1 MVEMQKGVITAHFV
15 GYDKGR
21 PDPTP
26 QYAATG
32 RTDIEIHDP
41 GIINYDKA
49 LPIEKALH
57 PDTILCWA
65 HNGEYLQHVH
75 GAPLRLVVPGWSGN
89 WSVKWIKDIELLDH
103 TPECYY
109 QDHYFVH
116 GQSADDP
123 NRRPCMELGCKSII
137 LNPITRP
144 KMMTTT
150 RPFLQVGRSAL
161 LLGSTALSFFALRYL
176 QLDEALAILFSTPFL
191 VALLSGPLLGEW
203 VGWRRW
209 TAIAVGFFGVLVVVR
224 PGFGGI
230 HPAALL
236 TFCGAICYA
245 LYVITTRVLARSDSS
260 ETTLFYS
267 NLVGAVAMLPVIPFV
282 WTPPSSALVVALM
295 VLIGALG
302 SGGHYLLILGHRLAP
317 ASTLAPFIYTQI
329 VWTTTLGFLVFHD
342 LPNRWTIVG
351 GLIVVASGLY
361 LLNRERKLGKAEPS
375 APVA

>member
-1 MVEMQKGVITAHFV
+1 LS
-15 GYDKGR
+15 
-21 PDPTP
+21 DPLQQRRQRLTGI
-26 QYAATG
+26 ALMCGAVATFSCLDATG
-32 RTDIEIHDP
+32 KYLLHYMDP
-41 GIINYDKA
+41 
-49 LPIEKALH
+49 LQVV
-57 PDTILCWA
+57 WA
-65 HNGEYLQHVH
+65 RYF
-75 GAPLRLVVPGWSGN
+75 GA
-89 WSVKWIKDIELLDH
+89 
-103 TPECYY
+103 
-109 QDHYFVH
+109 FVL
-116 GQSADDP
+116 AF
-123 NRRPCMELGCKSII
+123 IF

-144 KMMTTT
+144 KMMTTK